1 LLGFFGRES
10 RLGAWAAPAHRFAH
24 AAYPFLTG
32 PRISSQQSRAT
43 VSLAL
48 TFAFFQLSGNTM
60 PKSLQ
65 APLPLQAPFRLASPA
80 LLSATVALVAG
91 CATTTAPTLPV
102 APVAPVTQSAPATT
116 ASLMPAA
123 NAASGAAP
131 NRPMPPVLGAP
142 PPFAEVTKEAKSS
155 AGFLTLWTKDEKTWL
170 EIPADKLDQPL
181 FFGTSLAAGL
191 GERGFW
197 PGLTGRQQIV
207 VLRRVGNSVQM
218 VARNYQNRAPVG
230 SPLARAVAE
239 SYSDSLISAVPLAAA
254 PHPERKSLLVD
265 ANALLAGDIPGA
277 QTQLEAAYRVPYA
290 YDRGNSS
297 IERARTSAEGTTVTV
312 RAHYAVPKLPAPPVF
327 APNAPP
333 PPPGSLPNPPTVV
346 PDARSL
352 FLSYAYTLAPSP
364 AQGMKPRRAD
374 QRVGFFTEAYA
385 ELASDQGGDTRTHL
399 IRRWRLEKSDPTAA
413 VSEPKSPVRVVM
425 DRNIPDKWRDAV
437 RAGIL
442 EWNKG
447 FERAGIRNALVV
459 DQQAADAD
467 WSSMEGTRILAVRWF
482 AMEGPGAT
490 AVGPSQADPRT
501 GEILRGAAIIPEN
514 WARFERLRV
523 GDVQPPLASMA
534 DQHNAPD
541 ELCSFGTE
549 MLQEASTGFELLALR
564 GDIDPKSPQGDR
576 FIAQALK
583 DVVMHEVGHALG
595 LRHNFRASTGVTRSQ
610 LRDAKFTADNGIS
623 HSVMDYNALN
633 MPLDGETT
641 ADYFMGTLGAYDMW
655 AIEYGYREFAAEA
668 EVKGLADIASR
679 AEREPALAYATDE
692 DVQGTD
698 PLVNQRDLGDDPLA
712 HAQRQIKL
720 ARELWARTQSRVLPA
735 DDNMA
740 ILRRNLQ
747 RGLTGLGASVPV
759 VAKYV
764 GGTYTS
770 RALAGAQQALYTPV
784 PAAKQRAA
792 LDLLV
797 SEVFASGSFKFDPKF
812 MSRLG
817 TDQLDRAGPNRF
829 VTNTDFSLNEAVLG
843 IQKGALDALMSDSM
857 ALRLADAENKVDDPK
872 SLLSYADVQARLSNA
887 AWSELKAG
895 KGASKDIDSLR
906 RNLQREHL
914 RRLATGLVRPVSA
927 VATDVR
933 AVHRQVALQ
942 LEGELKA
949 ALNSGGWSSIARAH
963 LADSLSTL
971 GEALRAPLMKQGV

>member
-1 LLGFFGRES
+1 MVK
-10 RLGAWAAPAHRFAH
+10 P
-24 AAYPFLTG
+24 
-32 PRISSQQSRAT
+32 
-43 VSLAL
+43 
-48 TFAFFQLSGNTM
+48 LS
-60 PKSLQ
+60 
-65 APLPLQAPFRLASPA
+65 APFRLASPA
-80 LLSATVALVAG
+80 LLSAVLALVAG
-91 CATTTAPTLPV
+91 CASTAPT
-102 APVAPVTQSAPATT
+102 APSSPSSDGALSAARAATPAAQTAAPPSSGTATAPA
-116 ASLMPAA
+116 SVA
-123 NAASGAAP
+123 NAASGALP
-131 NRPMPPVLGAP
+131 NRPTPPVLGAP
-142 PPFAEVTKEAKSS
+142 PAFAEVTKDAKSS
-155 AGFLTLWTKDEKTWL
+155 AGYLTLWTKDDKTWL
-170 EIPADKLDQPL
+170 EIPADKLDQPI

-218 VARNYQNRAPVG
+218 VARNYQNRAPAG

-254 PHPERKSLLVD
+254 AHPERKSLLVD
-265 ANALLAGDIPGA
+265 ANALLGGDIPGA
-277 QTQLEAAYRVPYA
+277 QTQLETAYRVPYA
-290 YDRGNSS
+290 HDRANTS
-297 IERARTSAEGTTVTV
+297 IERARTSAEGTSITV

-352 FLSYAYTLAPSP
+352 FLSYTYSLVPATAP
-364 AQGMKPRRAD
+364 GMQPRRAD
-374 QRVGFFTEAYA
+374 QRVGYFTEAYA
-385 ELASDQGGDTRTHL
+385 ELGTDKGGDARSHL
-399 IRRWRLEKSDPTAA
+399 IRRWRLEKKDPAAA
-413 VSEPKSPVRVVM
+413 VSEPKSPIRVVM

-437 RAGIL
+437 RAGIV
-442 EWNKG
+442 EWNKA
-447 FERAGIRNALVV
+447 FERAGLRNAVAV
-459 DQQAADAD
+459 EQQAADAD
-467 WSSMEGTRILAVRWF
+467 WSSMEGARILAVRWF

-523 GDVQPPLASMA
+523 GDVQPPLAQTNHAHFGS
-534 DQHNAPD
+534 HSHD
-541 ELCSFGTE
+541 ELCSFGND
-549 MLQEASTGFELLALR
+549 MLTEASNGFELLALR
-564 GDIDPKSPQGDR
+564 GDIEPSSPQGDR

-595 LRHNFRASTGVTRSQ
+595 LRHNFRASTGITRSQ
-610 LRDAKFTADNGIS
+610 LRDAKFTTENGIS

-633 MPLDGETT
+633 MPLDGEAT

-655 AIEYGYREFAAEA
+655 AIEYGYREFAADA
-668 EVKGLADIASR
+668 EVKGLADIAGR

-747 RGLTGLGASVPV
+747 RGLSGLGATVPV

-770 RALAGAQQALYTPV
+770 RALAGAQQPLYTPV

-797 SEVFASGSFKFDPKF
+797 AEVFASGSFKFDPKF

-829 VTNTDFSLNEAVLG
+829 VTNTDFSLSEAVLG

-857 ALRLADAENKVDDPK
+857 ASRLADAENKVDDPK

-949 ALNSGGWSSIARAH
+949 ALSSGGWSSIARAH

>member
-1 LLGFFGRES
+1 M
-10 RLGAWAAPAHRFAH
+10 A
-24 AAYPFLTG
+24 
-32 PRISSQQSRAT
+32 
-43 VSLAL
+43 
-48 TFAFFQLSGNTM
+48 
-60 PKSLQ
+60 K
-65 APLPLQAPFRLASPA
+65 PLPAPFRLASPA
-80 LLSATVALVAG
+80 LLSAVVALVAG
-91 CATTTAPTLPV
+91 CATTAPMAPAAPTAP
-102 APVAPVTQSAPATT
+102 SAPA
-116 ASLMPAA
+116 AAGPSAPAA
-123 NAASGAAP
+123 AQVAAAGAAATPASGALP
-131 NRPMPPVLGAP
+131 SRPTPPVPGAP
-142 PPFAEVTKEAKSS
+142 PAFAEVTKDAKSS

-170 EIPADKLDQPL
+170 EIPADKLDQPI

-218 VARNYQNRAPVG
+218 LARNYQNRAPAG

-254 PHPERKSLLVD
+254 AHPERKSLLVD
-265 ANALLAGDIPGA
+265 ANALLGGDIPGA

-290 YDRGNSS
+290 HDRANTS
-297 IERARTSAEGTTVTV
+297 IERARTSADGTSVTV
-312 RAHYAVPKLPAPPVF
+312 RAHFAVPKLPAPPVF

-352 FLSYAYTLAPSP
+352 FLSYTYSLVP
-364 AQGMKPRRAD
+364 ATAAGMRPRRAD
-374 QRVGFFTEAYA
+374 QRVGYFTEAYA
-385 ELASDQGGDTRTHL
+385 ELGTDKGGDARTHL
-399 IRRWRLEKSDPTAA
+399 IRRWRLEKKDPTAA
-413 VSEPKSPVRVVM
+413 VSEPKTPIRVVM

-447 FERAGIRNALVV
+447 FERAGFRNALAVE
-459 DQQAADAD
+459 QQAADAD
-467 WSSMEGTRILAVRWF
+467 WSSMEGARILAVRWF

-523 GDVQPPLASMA
+523 GDVQPPLA
-534 DQHNAPD
+534 QNAHSALHAHD
-541 ELCSFGTE
+541 EMCSFGSD
-549 MLQEASTGFELLALR
+549 MLIEAGNGFELLALR
-564 GDIDPKSPQGDR
+564 GDIDPGSPQGDR
-576 FIAQALK
+576 FIGQSLK

-595 LRHNFRASTGVTRSQ
+595 LRHNFRASTGVTPSQ

-641 ADYFMGTLGAYDMW
+641 ADYFMGTLGAYDNW
-655 AIEYGYREFAAEA
+655 AIEYGYREFAADA
-668 EVKGLADIASR
+668 EVKGLADIAAR

-747 RGLTGLGASVPV
+747 RGLTGLGATVPV

-770 RALAGAQQALYTPV
+770 RALAGAQQPLYTPV

-792 LDLLV
+792 MDLLV

-817 TDQLDRAGPNRF
+817 VDQLDRAGPNRF
-829 VTNTDFSLNEAVLG
+829 VTNTDFSLSEAVLG

-857 ALRLADAENKVDDPK
+857 ASRLADAENKVDDPK
-872 SLLSYADVQARLSNA
+872 SLLSYADVQARLSSA
-887 AWSELKAG
+887 AWSELKTS
-895 KGASKDIDSLR
+895 KGASASTTRDIDSLR

-914 RRLATGLVRPVSA
+914 RRLAGGLVRPAAA

-933 AVHRQVALQ
+933 AVHRQVAQQ